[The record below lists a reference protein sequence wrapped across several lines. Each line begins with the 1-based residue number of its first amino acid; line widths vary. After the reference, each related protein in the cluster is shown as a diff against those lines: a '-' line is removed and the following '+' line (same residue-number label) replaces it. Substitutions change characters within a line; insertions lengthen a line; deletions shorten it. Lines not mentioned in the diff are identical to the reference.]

1 MTLEINGHDYKLKM
15 TFKALKA
22 FNIVSDDVQKNI
34 EQTGNIVMG
43 VLSGDIF
50 ALKQAL
56 VAMTGKS
63 NADVQEDMENADDLT
78 EAFEAVENLLKDSP
92 LTKKSVKMVYKPI
105 KDGLEQAEKQM
116 EDQIHQEAK

>member
-1 MTLEINGHDYKLKM
+1 MTIEINGHDYELKM

-22 FNIVSDDVQKNI
+22 FNIVTDDVQKNI
-34 EQTGNIVMG
+34 ENTGNIVMG

-63 NADVQEDMENADDLT
+63 NNEVQEDMENADDLT

-116 EDQIHQEAK
+116 EGQIHQKAK